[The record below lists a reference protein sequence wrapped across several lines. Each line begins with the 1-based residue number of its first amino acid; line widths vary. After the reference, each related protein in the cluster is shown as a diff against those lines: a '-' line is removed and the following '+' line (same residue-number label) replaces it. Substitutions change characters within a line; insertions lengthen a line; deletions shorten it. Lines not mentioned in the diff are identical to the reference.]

1 MDDRPKGG
9 PVTASAEPTL
19 ALKAPLS
26 GPVVPIDRVPDPVF
40 AHRLLGDGVAID
52 PVSALLLAPCDG
64 VVATIHPAGH
74 AVVLTSD
81 LGVEVM
87 LHVGLDTVA
96 LGGRGFVPRVA
107 QGRRVVAG
115 EPLLA
120 FDADLVARSARSLV
134 TPVVVTS
141 RERVKAMRAASGF
154 VTAASLPVPPPEPH
168 EPHPPLPSSHVN
180 VLLLPK
186 GFLCSTRRPIRS

>member
-1 MDDRPKGG
+1 MDAPPTGG
-9 PVTASAEPTL
+9 ADAASAAPTL

-26 GPVVPIDRVPDPVF
+26 GPLVPIDRVPDPVF

-52 PVSALLLAPCDG
+52 PVSSLVLAPCDG
-64 VVATIHPAGH
+64 VVATLHPSGH
-74 AVVLTSD
+74 AIAIASD
-81 LGVEVM
+81 AGVEVL

-120 FDADLVARSARSLV
+120 FDADLVARTARSLV
-134 TPVVVTS
+134 TPVVVT
-141 RERVKAMRAASGF
+141 
-154 VTAASLPVPPPEPH
+154 
-168 EPHPPLPSSHVN
+168 
-180 VLLLPK
+180 
-186 GFLCSTRRPIRS
+186 TR

>member
-1 MDDRPKGG
+1 MDEPSQGG
-9 PVTASAEPTL
+9 PDAAPAEPTL

-26 GPVVPIDRVPDPVF
+26 GPVVPIEKVPDPVF

-74 AVVLTSD
+74 AVAIASD
-81 LGVEVM
+81 AGIEVM

-120 FDADLVARSARSLV
+120 FDADLVALKDVVAQERAQ
-134 TPVVVTS
+134 TPL
-141 RERVKAMRAASGF
+141 RLESGGDGN
-154 VTAASLPVPPPEPH
+154 P
-168 EPHPPLPSSHVN
+168 
-180 VLLLPK
+180 
-186 GFLCSTRRPIRS
+186 R

>member
-1 MDDRPKGG
+1 MDERPPGG
-9 PVTASAEPTL
+9 PSAAPAEPTL
-19 ALKAPLS
+19 TLKAPLS

-52 PVSALLLAPCDG
+52 PVSSLLLAPCDG
-64 VVATIHPAGH
+64 IVATIHPAGH
-74 AVVLTSD
+74 AIALTTDS
-81 LGVEVM
+81 GVEVM

-115 EPLLA
+115 EVLLA

-141 RERVKAMRAASGF
+141 RERVLGMRAATGF
-154 VTAASLPVPPPEPH
+154 VTAGVDDLLVLRLAPRQAS
-168 EPHPPLPSSHVN
+168 
-180 VLLLPK
+180 
-186 GFLCSTRRPIRS
+186 RRARPWARRCGT

>member
-1 MDDRPKGG
+1 MDDAPTGG
-9 PVTASAEPTL
+9 VAASAAQPTL
-19 ALKAPLS
+19 TLKAPLS

-74 AVVLTSD
+74 AIALTSN
-81 LGVEVM
+81 GGIEVM

-107 QGRRVVAG
+107 AGRRV
-115 EPLLA
+115 
-120 FDADLVARSARSLV
+120 
-134 TPVVVTS
+134 
-141 RERVKAMRAASGF
+141 
-154 VTAASLPVPPPEPH
+154 
-168 EPHPPLPSSHVN
+168 
-180 VLLLPK
+180 
-186 GFLCSTRRPIRS
+186 